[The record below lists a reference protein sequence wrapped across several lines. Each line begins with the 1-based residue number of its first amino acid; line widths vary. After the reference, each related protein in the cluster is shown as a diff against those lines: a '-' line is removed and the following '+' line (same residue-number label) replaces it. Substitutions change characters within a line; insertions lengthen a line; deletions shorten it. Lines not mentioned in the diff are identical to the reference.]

1 MRGAEGGKLM
11 DVWGV
16 EAGLCCWPNMLA
28 QNSSPCIKFILSLFR
43 FICFVLFCFVLFYFM
58 LLLLNVLC
66 VSVFRTGLTS
76 GALSLR

>member
-43 FICFVLFCFVLFYFM
+43 FVLFCFVLFCFVLFCFVLFYFI
-58 LLLLNVLC
+58 LC
-66 VSVFRTGLTS
+66 YFC
-76 GALSLR
+76 